1 MPRIP
6 TITRN
11 VIQAPTVNVSAASAP
26 YQAQAQVG
34 QAVAN
39 LGNTVGNIYAD
50 IQTKRRET
58 ADLVNLATAQNS
70 LEDFKSELAESLGNE
85 TDFNNISED
94 TIDAKINTFRDTYS
108 KMFEDSPNAALK
120 FDNILSSASREL
132 KKVAYARHDTLLSD
146 QAKVNTEK
154 YLERETLNYVNA
166 TDPEQQKEI
175 LNNVNIYVNGMAD
188 SNAYSK
194 TYAYDRAKKFQNDAD
209 KIIEE
214 NKKNSAE
221 LLKTAKEQAE
231 KEAKEA
237 NQKAH
242 DDEEREIGNL
252 FMQGNYTEVYNRV
265 LKSERLTGDEKKTW
279 SEAIKSGLKTGD
291 GDINSQDNANEII
304 KINDMIAKNEDPKK
318 IQTEIKISTKLTK
331 TDKEQYLNKLETK
344 LTQEETDGRSLAY
357 NHIKMMIDPN
367 YGNEIIPKT
376 SIIPER
382 IRLAQNAFDD
392 QLETA
397 QKDGKR
403 LSRNELRDL
412 GESIAMQYQL
422 TFEEKIAEDA
432 KQQESAI
439 EAYAI
444 ANLSIDDLTKKEKKS
459 IEDAL
464 RKAGKPV
471 TDANILAVY
480 KNNYKE

>member
-6 TITRN
+6 TIDRKI
-11 VIQAPTVNVSAASAP
+11 IQSPTVNVNAVTAP
-26 YQAQAQVG
+26 VQAQAQMG

-39 LGNTVGNIYAD
+39 FGNTIGDIYSD
-50 IQTKRRET
+50 IQTKRRAT

-70 LEDFKSELAESLGNE
+70 LEEFKFNLAEGLGNE
-85 TDFNNISED
+85 TDFNNIKEE
-94 TIDAKINTFRDTYS
+94 TIDEQINTFTETYS
-108 KMFEDSPNAALK
+108 KMFENSPEAGLK
-120 FDNILSSASREL
+120 FNNMVEAASREL
-132 KKVAYARHDTLLSD
+132 KKVSYARHDTLVAD
-146 QAKVNTEK
+146 QAKLNTEQ
-154 YLERETLNYVNA
+154 YLDRETLNYVNA
-166 TDPEQQKEI
+166 DPEQQKEI
-175 LNNVNIYVNGMAD
+175 IDNVNLYVNGMAYN
-188 SNAYSK
+188 NAYSK
-194 TYAYDRAKKFQNDAD
+194 TYAYDRAKKWLEDAN
-209 KIIEE
+209 KTVEE
-214 NKKNSAE
+214 NKKHSEE
-221 LLKTAKEQAE
+221 LAKTAKAQAE

-237 NQKAH
+237 NQKAN
-242 DDEEREIGNL
+242 DDEKREIGNL
-252 FMQGNYTEVYNRV
+252 IMEGNYTKVYNRV
-265 LKSERLTGDEKKTW
+265 LKAERLTGDEKKTW

-304 KINDMIAKNEDPKK
+304 KINDMIAKNEDPKTIRSYIVK
-318 IQTEIKISTKLTK
+318 SNNLKKE
-331 TDKEQYLNKLETK
+331 DKEQYLNKLETK

-439 EAYAI
+439 EAYTI
-444 ANLSIDDLTKKEKKS
+444 ANLRIGDVTKKEKKS

-480 KNNYKE
+480 KNNYKK

>member
-26 YQAQAQVG
+26 YQAQVQVG

-221 LLKTAKEQAE
+221 LLETAKAQAE

-291 GDINSQDNANEII
+291 GDISDDEQAAEIV
-304 KINDMIAKNEDPKK
+304 KINDMIAQGKEAKSLRAYVIATPYLKK
-318 IQTEIKISTKLTK
+318 E
-331 TDKEQYLNKLETK
+331 DKEQLINKIETK
-344 LTQEETDGRSLAY
+344 YSKDVETGRSLAY
-357 NHIKMMIDPN
+357 GDIKDM
-367 YGNEIIPKT
+367 IIPKRNTLT
-376 SIIPER
+376 SVITSTTLENKAVQNAEMALDEWIDTQQKNGKYPTLNEVR
-382 IRLAQNAFDD
+382 KKGQELAQ
-392 QLETA
+392 
-397 QKDGKR
+397 
-403 LSRNELRDL
+403 
-412 GESIAMQYQL
+412 QYQVP
-422 TFEEKIAEDA
+422 IAEGVKA
-432 KQQESAI
+432 YYEESKQQA
-439 EAYAI
+439 EA
-444 ANLSIDDLTKKEKKS
+444 LKGL
-459 IEDAL
+459 
-464 RKAGKPV
+464 
-471 TDANILAVY
+471 
-480 KNNYKE
+480 